1 MTTKR
6 VLVIGLGALLLVG
19 VALQLAPPGR
29 PRYRADSTVLAT
41 PYTNALFARSFESHI
56 VRTIPGV
63 MAVRV
68 MPAFSGPSGSGVPV
82 PNGVMIRLIGIGPT
96 PEDAERAANDAAA
109 QLCRTALTN
118 YGVTAAGVGR
128 ADNARRYSYFHDTFQ
143 PAIGRLFK
151 D

>member
-6 VLVIGLGALLLVG
+6 VFLSGLGALLLVA
-19 VALQLAPPGR
+19 VALQFAPPSR

-68 MPAFSGPSGSGVPV
+68 TPALTIPASGVPV
-82 PNGVMIRLIGIGPT
+82 TNGVMIRLIGIGPT
-96 PEDAERAANDAAA
+96 PEDAERAANEAAA